1 MLLRPNYVGIAGSV
15 RKKGIVMLAKIS
27 VVSLSETFYVVLRS
41 GREDTVWSFLRFVLG
56 FDDVEH

>member
-1 MLLRPNYVGIAGSV
+1 MGGSV
-15 RKKGIVMLAKIS
+15 RKKGIVMPAKTG
-27 VVSLSETFYVVLRS
+27 VVSQSETFYVVLRS

>member
-1 MLLRPNYVGIAGSV
+1 VGVAGSV
-15 RKKGIVMLAKIS
+15 RKKGIVMPAKIN

-41 GREDTVWSFLRFVLG
+41 GCEDTVWSFLRFVLG

>member
-1 MLLRPNYVGIAGSV
+1 MHG
-15 RKKGIVMLAKIS
+15 KIS
-27 VVSLSETFYVVLRS
+27 VVFLGETFYVVLRS

>member
-1 MLLRPNYVGIAGSV
+1 MP
-15 RKKGIVMLAKIS
+15 AKIG
-27 VVSLSETFYVVLRS
+27 VISLSETFYVVLRS